1 MFASA
6 RYTSES
12 SHTCVQLG
20 RLYTRVLCSGILCL
34 RNFQRDQN
42 RKIIHLFGKGSSKIS
57 KIKRFLFSE
66 RLNVDTGFNGS
77 RTSFFAKAKSSWVS
91 IIDGVENVIKK
102 REREKVLDISNDS
115 FLHFLLRKLL
125 RIRSFVAF
133 DRSFHVAIRSIQFL
147 ARCEKSIISILIDDV
162 FKNYDPL
169 NETSEIGLLIP
180 TSGRFFT
187 SSTIKCHA
195 RAKWSTKEL
204 TRQRRG
210 RSCRSKE
217 NKNKTFPLE
226 KKEHTVERGK
236 FANYAHLSLIIL
248 YFLLPS
254 LLPYNNKH
262 TFAEFPVSVLRR
274 HGG

>member
-1 MFASA
+1 MRKDRPNKGAALTDYRWNDYPLASLFRLVLASA

-133 DRSFHVAIRSIQFL
+133 DRSFHVAIRCSIQFL

-162 FKNYDPL
+162 FKNYA
-169 NETSEIGLLIP
+169 
-180 TSGRFFT
+180 
-187 SSTIKCHA
+187 STIH
-195 RAKWSTKEL
+195 
-204 TRQRRG
+204 
-210 RSCRSKE
+210 
-217 NKNKTFPLE
+217 
-226 KKEHTVERGK
+226 
-236 FANYAHLSLIIL
+236 
-248 YFLLPS
+248 
-254 LLPYNNKH
+254 
-262 TFAEFPVSVLRR
+262 
-274 HGG
+274 